1 MQFRYPG
8 KGNFGPHR
16 GPPGDL
22 RVTVSVQPDR
32 FFERKGADVY
42 VEVPVT
48 ITQAILGGTIEVPTL
63 KGEVNVKIPPGTQ
76 PGEKRV
82 MRNKGIK
89 YINSSRHGDQYITFN
104 VHIPKNITDE
114 QRDLLEKFSA
124 LDKQATEHPKT
135 GFLRSAFKRVGE
147 FLHKKERKDAEED
160 KKK

>member
-63 KGEVNVKIPPGTQ
+63 KGEVNVKVRQ
-76 PGEKRV
+76 EK
-82 MRNKGIK
+82 
-89 YINSSRHGDQYITFN
+89 N
-104 VHIPKNITDE
+104 VAECYTLPLSQEWTPNTC
-114 QRDLLEKFSA
+114 SW
-124 LDKQATEHPKT
+124 
-135 GFLRSAFKRVGE
+135 
-147 FLHKKERKDAEED
+147 LHVAVL
-160 KKK
+160 